1 VKRRTFITLVDR
13 LFSRKTTGGAPN
25 QQRRSFVEW
34 FPASALVQTPA

>member
-25 QQRRSFVEW
+25 QRRRSFVEW
-34 FPASALVQTPA
+34 FPASALVQTAA